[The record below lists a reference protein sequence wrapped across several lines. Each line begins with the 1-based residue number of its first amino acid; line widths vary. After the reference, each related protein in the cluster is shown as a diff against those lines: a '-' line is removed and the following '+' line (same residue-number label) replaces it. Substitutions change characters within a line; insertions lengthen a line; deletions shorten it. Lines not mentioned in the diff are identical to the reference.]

1 VNGGT
6 SLDPKSSILNLNA
19 MIETATLITL
29 CMLYLM
35 FFRPGKTP
43 PLGNPLVIERTGQYH
58 LTLAPQLNLAQSF
71 LEAIAGQIADL
82 ADVPANTET
91 TYFEVRDSEV
101 AAHGFD
107 CYLLAITRRAGLL
120 YIQAAPPIAKDQSNL
135 SVISEFAYRVLFR
148 FPDDEAH
155 ASAEEIVRAVQQ
167 ASKQRGNQVKSL

>member
-1 VNGGT
+1 
-6 SLDPKSSILNLNA
+6 

-43 PLGNPLVIERTGQYH
+43 PLDNPLVIERPGQYH

-71 LEAIAGQIADL
+71 IEAIAERIAGL
-82 ADVPANTET
+82 ADVPPDTATR
-91 TYFEVRDSEV
+91 YFEVCDNQV
-101 AAHGFD
+101 ASHGFD

-120 YIQAAPPIAKDQSNL
+120 YIQAAPPIAKDHSNL
-135 SVISEFAYRVLFR
+135 TVISEFARQVLAR

-155 ASAEEIVRAVQQ
+155 ASAEEIVSAVQQ
-167 ASKQRGNQVKSL
+167 ASKQRGNQIKLL

>member
-1 VNGGT
+1 
-6 SLDPKSSILNLNA
+6 

-43 PLGNPLVIERTGQYH
+43 PLDNPLVIERPGQYH

-71 LEAIAGQIADL
+71 VEAIAGRIAAI
-82 ADVPANTET
+82 ADVPLNTET
-91 TYFEVRDSEV
+91 YYFEVRDSQV

-107 CYLLAITRRAGLL
+107 CYLLAITRREGLL

-135 SVISEFAYRVLFR
+135 VVISEFARQVLVR

-155 ASAEEIVRAVQQ
+155 ASAETIVSAVQQ
-167 ASKQRGNQVKSL
+167 VSKLRGNQVKSL